1 MAEISERNRE
11 CVLKVLEEM
20 GYKKVSI
27 PNSTIIGAYCDISIK
42 KERVLEFCVM
52 CEYPYKE
59 FKKWIGKGSPEI
71 SEQKVQEL
79 LDRLN
84 SHLEECI
91 ERSSSRKKK
100 KVEQPRWSKKVEP
113 SRRFQTKLPRS
124 LE

>member
-1 MAEISERNRE
+1 
-11 CVLKVLEEM
+11 
-20 GYKKVSI
+20 
-27 PNSTIIGAYCDISIK
+27 
-42 KERVLEFCVM
+42 M

-84 SHLEECI
+84 SHLKECI
-91 ERSSSRKKK
+91 EHSSSRKKK

-113 SRRFQTKLPRS
+113 SRRFQTKLPKS